1 MHVSEDTSK
10 RMPKTRWTLLGKVK
24 SASDSDRLLLIAE
37 FTEGYY
43 YPIFCYTRKIT
54 GDEAKAEILTTQ
66 FFLEKV
72 VSGKLFKTLDRD
84 KAKNGFRPF
93 LKTALRN
100 FLKDNRIIEP
110 EEEDVEGVP
119 LVGHESDNPDWILD
133 NARKQVL
140 IDKAL
145 DATKADL
152 ERRKLILNYEIFEA
166 YYLLPAG
173 KTWSEIAADFGQKDY
188 HAAQNRART
197 AADQFKR
204 ELVKNLTIELGSEEA
219 ALEELTYLLTRS

>member
-1 MHVSEDTSK
+1 MHVSEDTNK

-24 SASDSDRLLLIAE
+24 SASDPDRALLIAE
-37 FTEGYY
+37 FTDGYF
-43 YPIFCYTRKIT
+43 YPIFCYTRRIT
-54 GDEAKAEILTTQ
+54 GDEAKAEVLTNE
-66 FFLEKV
+66 FFVEKV
-72 VSGKLFKTLDRD
+72 ISGKLFKTLKQE
-84 KAKNGFRPF
+84 KATSGFRPY

-100 FLKDNRIIEP
+100 FLRDKRVIEP
-110 EEEDVEGVP
+110 EDEDVDGVP
-119 LVGHESDNPDWILD
+119 LVGHESDNPIWILD

-140 IDKAL
+140 VDQAL

-152 ERRKLILNYEIFEA
+152 EHRKLILNYQIFEA

-173 KTWSEIAADFGQKDY
+173 KTWSEIADDFGQKDY

-219 ALEELTYLLTRS
+219 ALEEITYLLTRS